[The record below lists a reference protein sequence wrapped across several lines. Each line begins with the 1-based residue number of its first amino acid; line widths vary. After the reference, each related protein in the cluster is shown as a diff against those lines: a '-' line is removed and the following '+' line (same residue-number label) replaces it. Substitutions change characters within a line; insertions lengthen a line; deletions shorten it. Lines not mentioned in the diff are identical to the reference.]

1 MPSYSPLP
9 NVELDPRN
17 EAELVQAAARRV
29 YEASNATLNDFSSG
43 SPIVALLE
51 GQAFAQAEFL
61 QFANQFPESVLV
73 EWIGPFLGAQ
83 RRTGSGAIV
92 GVTFTIDPRDDQF
105 DVFPGYQLGTDSNLT
120 GGEQIVFI
128 TTERLTIPAGQSQ
141 GTVSCISAL
150 RSRSANV
157 GPFTVN
163 RTLTSLAG
171 VRSVTNADAAAGGQ
185 DPELLSEVK
194 ERFFSL
200 IRRRNPVSAEDWQD
214 FFSDALG
221 PGAATTVL
229 PRRSERETYRYAEDY
244 VVSAPAVS
252 FFVLN
257 PDGTPIT
264 TAQQGALTNLIRW
277 SLPVEFIGYVYPM
290 EVNDVDFNIE
300 LLYDSGKPYAQNLT
314 NFSRIVRNNLFAL
327 MQPNAVFPTSYD
339 QSVTDVES
347 ALGTTFPLTLGT
359 TNQYLDPDIASIKA
373 YVPPVDVSISNFG
386 LVQPQPFKSG
396 NTIQSGDLVIE
407 QGNTFATYY
416 EALEGFTPE
425 LSDKTYFVNTG
436 DLQVEVIRTLSAG
449 EYTTGDVVSVGDLGD
464 LHVVLAPFTFR
475 LVLTAAQL
483 IERGLLSAAK
493 TYTGWDKDTTYSPLD
508 ENGGYNPQII
518 KYEQTDTQFNVF
530 IPSLPADLSLDR
542 RPGFPVYVVSK
553 EFTVTANT
561 TTLGTAQSE
570 GLVSSTSTTVQVLK
584 DNTQYLADSFVKT
597 PDPTELLSGDI
608 NRENCY
614 IDQVAG
620 ASELFAKVIR
630 TFTFQSNND
639 YNSSVDQL
647 VNEGVIEIIQPVPF
661 IDCKGDS
668 SFSSKPFRYTAR
680 FRAGEYVR
688 YRETGGYDSELLESC
703 VDATNECDNVSEGC
717 RKLFSREIDL
727 PRYFFAL
734 RDFTPNT
741 SDLNKLVEDEA
752 VTEVSRS
759 VFFATYSAYIPST
772 STVTSSDITDAL
784 VAASVIPSSSSL
796 VVGNTCNI
804 LGDVGEERGLYEWS
818 GSEWAKVA
826 SGLPS
831 FRDLF
836 RFAPGD
842 VAAFRS
848 VSEVRSYVAT
858 EHVTPLLDIEVYYDN
873 GVFISSTS
881 TANVKWIDP
890 NYHLED
896 IIFQTS
902 NGATSFFRSTR
913 SFTPP
918 TLRTIWNDSSVLS
931 TPRLEEIYTN
941 CLKFVNLVECSEAL
955 TSRLRDG
962 ASTVKLGHVQLDTVS
977 KTAGS
982 ITNTFVYESTQ
993 YASQSAA
1000 LSVFPSSS
1008 FEYGPVDYGTGTL
1021 AL

>member
-83 RRTGSGAIV
+83 RRTGAGALV

-105 DVFPGYQLGTDSNLT
+105 DVFPGYQVGTDANLT

-150 RSRSANV
+150 RSSLANV
-157 GPFTVN
+157 GPGTIT

-171 VRSVTNADAAAGGQ
+171 VKSVTNADAAAGGQ

-290 EVNDVDFNIE
+290 EVNDADFKIE
-300 LLYDSGKPYAQNLT
+300 LLYDPGKPYAQNLA
-314 NFSRIVRNNLFAL
+314 NFSKIVRNNLFAL

-396 NTIQSGDLVIE
+396 NTIQQGDLVIE
-407 QGNTFATYY
+407 QGNTFNTYY
-416 EALEGFTPE
+416 EALEDFTPE

-449 EYTTGDVVSVGDLGD
+449 EYNTGDVVSVGDQGA

-483 IERGLLSAAK
+483 IERGLLSEAK
-493 TYTGWDKDTTYSPLD
+493 TYTAWDEGLTYSPLND
-508 ENGGYNPQII
+508 DGAYDPQII

-530 IPSLPADLSLDR
+530 VPSFPADVPQEY
-542 RPGFPVYVVSK
+542 RPGFPAYVVTK

-561 TTLGTAQSE
+561 TTLGTTQSE
-570 GLVSSTSTTVQVLK
+570 GLVSSTSTTVQILK
-584 DNTQYLADSFVKT
+584 DDTEFLAGSFVKT

-620 ASELFAKVIR
+620 ASELFAKVIQ
-630 TFTFQSNND
+630 TFTFQSNGD
-639 YNSSVDQL
+639 FNSSVDRL
-647 VNEGVIEIIQPVPF
+647 VNEGIIEIVQPVPF
-661 IDCKGDS
+661 IDCKGES
-668 SFSSKPFRYTAR
+668 SFNSKPFRYSAR

-688 YRETGGYDSELLESC
+688 YRETGGYDGELLESC
-703 VDATNECDNVSEGC
+703 IDATNVCDNVTEGC
-717 RKLFSREIDL
+717 RKLFSRELDL

-741 SDLNKLVEDEA
+741 SDLSKLIEDEA
-752 VTEVSRS
+752 ITEVSRS
-759 VFFATYSAYIPST
+759 IFFATYSAYIPST
-772 STVTSSDITDAL
+772 APITSISINYTLIEAGIIS
-784 VAASVIPSSSSL
+784 APSSL
-796 VVGNTCNI
+796 VVGDTCDI
-804 LGDVGEERGLYEWS
+804 LGDIGEERGLYEWS
-818 GSEWAKVA
+818 GTEWTELAP
-826 SGLPS
+826 GLPV

-842 VAAFRS
+842 VASFRS

-858 EHVTPLLDIEVYYDN
+858 EHVTPMLDIEVYYDN
-873 GVFISSTS
+873 GVFASSTS
-881 TANVKWIDP
+881 TATVKWIDP

-896 IIFQTS
+896 IIFETK
-902 NGATSFFRSTR
+902 NGSTSFFRSTR

-918 TLRTIWNDSSVLS
+918 ELRTIWNNNEVLS
-931 TPRLEEIYTN
+931 TPRIEEIFTN
-941 CLKFVNLVECSEAL
+941 CLKFVNLVECNEAL

-982 ITNTFVYESTQ
+982 VTNTFVYESTQ
-993 YASQSAA
+993 YASQSAS